1 MQRGARSETAA
12 LAHGGSEL
20 GLAIVKELTERRA
33 AETQPQPPPAGVDE
47 DEAEE
52 QMVAVLVVEVD
63 LVKPMV
69 IEEMLKLLGCEV
81 DVVGDGDGVA
91 A

>member
-47 DEAEE
+47 DEE
-52 QMVAVLVVEVD
+52 QMVSVLVVEVD

-69 IEEMLKLLGCEV
+69 VEEMLKLLGCEV

>member
-1 MQRGARSETAA
+1 M
-12 LAHGGSEL
+12 
-20 GLAIVKELTERRA
+20 
-33 AETQPQPPPAGVDE
+33 DE
-47 DEAEE
+47 DGE
-52 QMVAVLVVEVD
+52 QMVSVLVVEVD

-69 IEEMLKLLGCEV
+69 VEEMLKLLGCEV